1 MILCKLAI
9 LDAHIRALKY
19 RIKTRKG
26 LGNFFLRGAMGG
38 SSRVEKGGVL
48 RFSPLLH
55 VDIL

>member
-38 SSRVEKGGVL
+38 KRVEKGGVL
-48 RFSPLLH
+48 RFSPL
-55 VDIL
+55 